1 MITLVISGGDSFT
14 FGSELSDTRGELSPS
29 RSCWANLIANKL
41 GAKHCNTGRGAR
53 GNSFITRHVIYKVN
67 QALRL
72 GYKPEEIFVQVML
85 TYVDRSEIAVNF
97 DTKLPFDSPWY
108 YLFPGAAE
116 DESKSQWVL
125 EQIKKAAFKF
135 ANGETDADRFAN
147 LLHGEYNLRK
157 EQGITDFVKHYY
169 TIISNLNDL
178 YISLKS
184 ILLLQN
190 FLENRNIKYMY
201 TYVSFHVLDRLTQSF
216 RNADKFLNSLRD
228 NIKFD
233 DWYKFPDS
241 VKTVEE
247 HYDRN
252 NERYDEIII
261 SENGFNDWARANK
274 YEYGL
279 SHPMEQAHEDA
290 AELIYERVKEIVK

>member
-184 ILLLQN
+184 ILLFQ
-190 FLENRNIKYMY
+190 
-201 TYVSFHVLDRLTQSF
+201 
-216 RNADKFLNSLRD
+216 
-228 NIKFD
+228 
-233 DWYKFPDS
+233 
-241 VKTVEE
+241 
-247 HYDRN
+247 
-252 NERYDEIII
+252 
-261 SENGFNDWARANK
+261 
-274 YEYGL
+274 
-279 SHPMEQAHEDA
+279 
-290 AELIYERVKEIVK
+290 